1 MTQTTARPA
10 STQTP
15 RTIHNKIQRDTVTF
29 LTRTDGTCD
38 TFVEVELAPGGGT
51 PLHTHTTYAEHFT
64 CLQGTLGLHLNGR
77 EIALQ
82 PGESATVPIGAV
94 HRFYNATEAMT
105 VFRAVIAP
113 GHRGFE
119 QSLILNY
126 GLVDDDRTT
135 AAGMPKSLLHLALLA
150 DLCDVRLVGRMA
162 VMNPVIGL
170 LARVARRRGLLDE
183 LIQRYDP
190 A

>member
-1 MTQTTARPA
+1 MTQTTARPT
-10 STQTP
+10 TQTP
-15 RTIHNKIQRDTVTF
+15 RTIHNKTQRDTVTF

-51 PLHTHTTYAEHFT
+51 PLHTHTEHFT
-64 CLQGTLGLHLNGR
+64 RLQGTLGLHLDGQQL
-77 EIALQ
+77 ALQ

-94 HRFYNATEAMT
+94 HRFYNATSEMT
-105 VFRAVIAP
+105 IFRAIIAP

-126 GLVDDDRTT
+126 GLVDDDRTNP
-135 AAGMPKSLLHLALLA
+135 AGMPKSLMHLALLA

-190 A
+190 RE